1 MSTQTSQSFISVT
14 DYLQGELH
22 GEIRHEYVGGR
33 VYAMVGA
40 SDRHNLINLA
50 LASRL
55 YQTLRESGCQVF
67 TSDMKV
73 HLSIAGDDIF
83 YYPDIM
89 VSCREDDRATYYRE
103 HPVLLVEVLSESTE
117 RLDRREKFL
126 AYRQLPSLQAYLL
139 LSQDR
144 IEATVFRRAQS
155 WRAEILRQGDVL
167 KLTSV
172 EFSVAVADVYEG
184 VSL

>member
-1 MSTQTSQSFISVT
+1 MNPQASPSFISVA

-22 GEIRHEYVGGR
+22 SEIRHEYVGGR
-33 VYAMVGA
+33 IYAMVGA

-55 YQTLRESGCQVF
+55 YQTLRGSGCQVF

-103 HPVLLVEVLSESTE
+103 HPVLIVEVLSESTE

-126 AYRQLPSLQAYLL
+126 AYRQLPSLQEYVL

-144 IEATVFRRAQS
+144 IEATVFRRAQG
-155 WRAEILRQGDVL
+155 WQPEILREGDAL
-167 KLTSV
+167 KLTPV
-172 EFSVAVADVYEG
+172 EFVIAMTEVYEA
-184 VSL
+184 VR